1 MAFSIGS
8 SFGRTASR
16 IRLGSS
22 HRSGSALKVSHRR
35 SQWGTQDGDA
45 AVQRDR
51 DAGRPPKTG
60 GNRGKKSKKK
70 NRRK

>member
-22 HRSGSALKVSHRR
+22 HRSGSSLKVSHRR
-35 SQWGTQDGDA
+35 SQWGGQEGDQA
-45 AVQRDR
+45 AARDR

-60 GNRGKKSKKK
+60 GNRGKKSKRK
-70 NRRK
+70 NRGK